1 MLQRETVAVT
11 VAERRDDDVR
21 WAAMLVRRVCLLLVA
36 EIERRYGL
44 RR

>member
-1 MLQRETVAVT
+1 MLRRGTVT
-11 VAERRDDDVR
+11 VEVNKRRDDDVR